1 MMIAHSQETSE
12 YQQNSDRLFNV
23 NFFFGIALRE
33 KKKRLKLTRNL
44 QMEVYLNAV
53 LQEYASSRTILFI
66 KVNYYRRR
74 AI

>member
-12 YQQNSDRLFNV
+12 YQQNSDRLFQNCVYV

-53 LQEYASSRTILFI
+53 LQEYASSRTIYL
-66 KVNYYRRR
+66 
-74 AI
+74 